1 LLLVCWVES
10 ELISSFHHSCYDW
23 SAIKLYIGLQKVTT
37 HFRKERHSISDLQIN
52 LVCVTKYRKK
62 VLTASSLAVIEASF
76 REVALKMDFQVKEF
90 NGEEDHIHCLIEY
103 PPKLSISQM
112 VNAVKGVSSR
122 LYGKAGYPKPYGKNA
137 LWSPSYFVS
146 SVGGAPLEVLK
157 RYIKEQ
163 EKSS

>member
-1 LLLVCWVES
+1 M
-10 ELISSFHHSCYDW
+10 
-23 SAIKLYIGLQKVTT
+23 TT
-37 HFRKERHSISDLQIN
+37 HFRKERHSVSDLQIH
-52 LVCVTKYRKK
+52 LVCVTKYRRK
-62 VLTASSLAVIEASF
+62 VFTAESLAVIETSF
-76 REVALKMDFQVKEF
+76 KEVATKMDFQVKEF

-122 LYGKAGYPKPYGKNA
+122 RYGQAGHPKPYGKDA

-157 RYIKEQ
+157 RYIREQ
-163 EKSS
+163 EKPS